1 MPDRLDQ
8 IKRERAA
15 ALADANRDFAEKKRE
30 IRRFF
35 DLKARAVRHELAEKL
50 IAERRKRDEKKRA
63 ARAEK
68 KDFFEAIKRYYVS
81 YHTAARNFRKKG
93 ITTAEGVHTYMKA
106 RELAKQEKLLEKQS
120 RKKGNTI
127 DPAIDAA
134 IRRFHCCGGS
144 KNNFYRVWARYR
156 ERGITTA
163 EGIIA
168 FNLSRG
174 RTGPG
179 KPRYHARGPYKK
191 NPPPGYDFLRN
202 IFPLFNQAR
211 ASVGRPPLSS
221 PASLGSLL
229 CDEKILPLEGYC
241 GVYNVDLLLT
251 LASKPYRPRGSTVF
265 NLEKWPAASEEELA
279 SGQWLT
285 IKEFAALAGCSY
297 ARVQNHVARRHFHQR
312 YHPLSRLL
320 LIHAPT
326 AAAYFLDL
334 ASKNASKK

>member
-8 IKRERAA
+8 IKSECAQALAA
-15 ALADANRDFAEKKRE
+15 ATRDFAEKKRE

-35 DLKARAVRHELAEKL
+35 SLKARAVRFELAEKL
-50 IAERRKRDEKKRA
+50 IEERRRREEKQLAKRQERQDFLA
-63 ARAEK
+63 AVK
-68 KDFFEAIKRYYVS
+68 VYYVS
-81 YHTAARNFRKKG
+81 HYSAASQFRKKG
-93 ITTAEGVHTYMKA
+93 IRTAEEVHSFMKE
-106 RELAKQEKLLEKQS
+106 RELARREKRVKLKPRGKL
-120 RKKGNTI
+120 I

-156 ERGITTA
+156 ARGITTA

-168 FNLSRG
+168 FNLARG

-179 KPRYHARGPYKK
+179 KPRIHARGPRKK
-191 NPPPGYDFLRN
+191 TPPPGYDFLRN
-202 IFPLFNQAR
+202 IFPLFNEAR
-211 ASVGRPPLSS
+211 ASVGRPPLVS

-229 CDEKILPLEGYC
+229 SDEKILPLDGYC
-241 GVYNVDLLLT
+241 GVYNVDHLIS
-251 LASKPYRPRGSTVF
+251 LAKKPYSPRGSTRF
-265 NLEKWPAASEEELA
+265 NREKWPVASAEELA
-279 SGQWLT
+279 SGQWLA
-285 IKEFAALAGCSY
+285 IKEFATIASISY
-297 ARVQNHVARRHFHQR
+297 ARAHNQAIRHNFHQR
-312 YHPLSRLL
+312 YHPVSNLF